1 MLCVFCLI
9 GELRMCAVMCC
20 FYMCLEYVVPLLL
33 HDYCYEPSPV
43 PVPPPQLRYLLYAA
57 LLE

>member
-33 HDYCYEPSPV
+33 HDYCYLV